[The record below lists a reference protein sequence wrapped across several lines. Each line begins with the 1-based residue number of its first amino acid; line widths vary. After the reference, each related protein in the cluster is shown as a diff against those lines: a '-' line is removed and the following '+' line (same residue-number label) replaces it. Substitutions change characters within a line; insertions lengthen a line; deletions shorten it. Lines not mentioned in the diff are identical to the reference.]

1 MPDRRFAALAVGL
14 SLIAVPAR
22 AHSPVPG
29 IEGFYVGLVHPL
41 TSPAQILA
49 LLAVGVFFGQRRD
62 ARPWLPVAVFAC
74 VCLAGVL
81 AGLSGVTFD
90 AAGPGL
96 LLLALLVATLAALW
110 PLTPALPGLA
120 AAGVAGLLT
129 GLESIPDPGPVRA
142 TAITLSGTYIG
153 AVVLLLYCI
162 GGLMWVLDNAR
173 WSWVPVAFRVAAAW
187 VAAVAALLLALHF
200 TAAGQAG

>member
-1 MPDRRFAALAVGL
+1 M
-14 SLIAVPAR
+14 
-22 AHSPVPG
+22 PG
-29 IEGFYVGLVHPL
+29 IEGFYVGLVPPL

-81 AGLSGVTFD
+81 AGLSGVRFD

-120 AAGVAGLLT
+120 AAGVAGLDSAAT
-129 GLESIPDPGPVRA
+129 ICTASRASTKA
-142 TAITLSGTYIG
+142 TATKSRFLRMSLS
-153 AVVLLLYCI
+153 L
-162 GGLMWVLDNAR
+162 
-173 WSWVPVAFRVAAAW
+173 
-187 VAAVAALLLALHF
+187 
-200 TAAGQAG
+200 